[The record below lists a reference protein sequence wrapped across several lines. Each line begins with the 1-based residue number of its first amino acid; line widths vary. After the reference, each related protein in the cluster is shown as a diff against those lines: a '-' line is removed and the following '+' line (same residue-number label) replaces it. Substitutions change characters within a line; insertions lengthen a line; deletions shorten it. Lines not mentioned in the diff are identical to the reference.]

1 MQAFLEE
8 GQGDEVVMLE
18 PAFDIYSP
26 QVQMAGG
33 ASVFVT
39 LHPPPPTDAAAGW
52 SLDLDELEAAINTNT
67 RILLLNTPHN
77 PTGWVLDEQQAAG
90 VAAILTRHPHVL
102 CITDEVYEHLVYAPH
117 KHVRLGS
124 LPGMWNRVLT
134 VSSAGK
140 TFSVTGWKIGWV
152 LGAADLIK
160 SVMLCNQWVQFSVST
175 PAQVAIAGALT
186 TAALPY
192 SEPGLRRMAHD
203 TYFSFINTMYQV
215 TPPHASYNHADL
227 NCTRHWQSAGPL

>member
-26 QVQMAGG
+26 QVQMAGA

-39 LHPPPPTDAAAGW
+39 LHPPPHTDAAAGW
-52 SLDLDELEAAINTNT
+52 SLDLEELEAAITLNT

-77 PTGWVLDEQQAAG
+77 PTGWVLDEQQAVG

-124 LPGMWNRVLT
+124 LPGMWDRVLT

-152 LGAADLIK
+152 
-160 SVMLCNQWVQFSVST
+160 CRPT
-175 PAQVAIAGALT
+175 PAFIGKPTPTSPVYDPNL
-186 TAALPY
+186 Y
-192 SEPGLRRMAHD
+192 CHD
-203 TYFSFINTMYQV
+203 HCRDVHSSCAYLHLLDRSK
-215 TPPHASYNHADL
+215 P
-227 NCTRHWQSAGPL
+227 